1 VVEMIWFQQGRLS
14 RIKS

>member
-14 RIKS
+14 RIKL